1 MALIGIHLNFELR
14 IKKGE
19 FIMARNHKIFVHRNS
34 ENIHMKLSGDFDGS
48 LASEL
53 LNLLKKNCNAAS
65 KIFIHT
71 GCLTAVHSFGREEF
85 HKNYNAINSQS
96 TQLLFTGKYASQLT
110 P

>member
-1 MALIGIHLNFELR
+1 MTLMGIHLNFELR

-19 FIMARNHKIFVHRNS
+19 FIMARNRKIFVHRNS

-48 LASEL
+48 LAFEL
-53 LNLLKKNCNAAS
+53 LNVLKENCNAAS

-71 GCLTAVHSFGREEF
+71 NCLGAVHSFGQAVF
-85 HKNYNAINSQS
+85 HKNLNFINNES
-96 TQLLFTGKYASQLT
+96 TSLLFTGKYASQLT